1 MKKFFLTVGVLLLI
15 CFCIGGCNHSKG
27 CTVQSNAGMTVIELD
42 SFSGRQ
48 KIKLKAD
55 EAGDASLFY
64 VAELTEGKIKA
75 TLDTGFLWEPT
86 DYFCAIAQNG
96 IASGGTYIDSSTSGI
111 TLVIEADL
119 PTDGR
124 IILTFDRDQ
133 FDRLVNVN
141 EEE

>member
-1 MKKFFLTVGVLLLI
+1 MKKLFLTVGVLLLI
-15 CFCIGGCNHSKG
+15 CFCIGGCSESRG
-27 CTVQSNAGMTVIELD
+27 CTVQSDSGMTVIELD

-55 EAGDASLFY
+55 KAGDASLFY

-86 DYFCAIAQNG
+86 DYFRVSAQNG
-96 IASGGTYIDSSTSGI
+96 SSSGGTYIDSSVSEI
-111 TLVIEADL
+111 TLVIETDL
-119 PTDGR
+119 PTNGR

-133 FDRLVNVN
+133 FDQLVN
-141 EEE
+141 EEK

>member
-1 MKKFFLTVGVLLLI
+1 MRKIFLTVGVLLMI
-15 CFCIGGCNHSKG
+15 CSCLGGCNHSKG

-64 VAELTEGKIKA
+64 VAELTEGEIKA
-75 TLDTGFLWEPT
+75 TLDTGFLWDPT
-86 DYFCAIAQNG
+86 DYFCVNAQNG
-96 IASGGTYIDSSTSGI
+96 ISSGGTYIDSSVSEI
-111 TLVIEADL
+111 TLVIESDL

-124 IILTFDRDQ
+124 IILIFDRDQ
-133 FDRLVNVN
+133 FDQLVNV
-141 EEE
+141 EE